1 MYPHFTTDAF
11 DRQKF
16 YIKVI
21 GIWYNLH
28 MFKYQHVFETLKQ
41 ELATPQWKA
50 GDKFLGVHAICSRFN
65 ISHLTAVK
73 VLDGLAKARLVE
85 SRRGAGTF
93 VSSQKRR
100 ICFLSPDFGLSPFH
114 PIIRSE
120 ITELCAKNNIEF
132 NSYEVD
138 KISSSSFSKRLT
150 ETAETIIRNEPT
162 GIIYLPSSGVS
173 PKQDLVISAPYE
185 TDRLVLSS
193 FQKAKIPVIL
203 IDSGIDGPLDGM
215 YDLVG
220 VDNRAIGIKL
230 GQHLLKQQSQHI
242 LFVSWR
248 SHSQN
253 IQDRL
258 AGLEDATLNT
268 GTRVSSYELT
278 HSNIRDFIRLLKSKN
293 RPDAIVGSSDRVA
306 IMVLH
311 LLNKA
316 KISVPGDMM
325 LAGIDGTEL
334 SRSAKP
340 EITTVHQPI
349 REIARAA
356 CETIL
361 GRIARPSAPARHIM
375 IATSLV
381 ARQSTSRKPVQPIKP
396 K

>member
-1 MYPHFTTDAF
+1 
-11 DRQKF
+11 
-16 YIKVI
+16 
-21 GIWYNLH
+21 

-41 ELATPQWKA
+41 ELATSQWKA
-50 GDKFLGVHAICSRFN
+50 GDKFLGVHAICARFN

-85 SRRGAGTF
+85 SRRGVGTF
-93 VSSQKRR
+93 VTSQKMR

-120 ITELCAKNNIEF
+120 ITELCAKNSIEF

-138 KISSSSFSKRLT
+138 KIAGSSFSKRLT
-150 ETAETIIRNEPT
+150 EAAETIIRSMPT
-162 GIIYLPSSGVS
+162 GIIYLPASAVT
-173 PKQDLVISAPYE
+173 PKQDLVISTPYE
-185 TDRLVLSS
+185 TDRLILSS
-193 FQKAKIPVIL
+193 FHKAKIPVIL
-203 IDSGIDGPLDGM
+203 IDSGIDGPLDGT

-230 GQHLLKQQSQHI
+230 GQYLMAQRARHI
-242 LFVSWR
+242 LFVSWL

-258 AGLEDATLNT
+258 AGIKDATLNT
-268 GTRVSSYELT
+268 ETRVSSYELT

-316 KISVPGDMM
+316 KISVPGDVL

-340 EITTVHQPI
+340 EISTVLQPI

-381 ARQSTSRKPVQPIKP
+381 ARQSTCRKPAQPIKP